1 MLQPL
6 DLIQAPDNAT
16 RTASKIKN
24 IFECLGTVIQR
35 SHAVSEKEDEMQGMP
50 QDEEDVYFQIKDPHH
65 IHQFVDGCSEKV
77 QSLMA
82 EHFSIKKKVQE
93 VNKVQR
99 MNQQLIEFKRLQQ
112 EKMEK
117 EFF

>member
-1 MLQPL
+1 
-6 DLIQAPDNAT
+6 
-16 RTASKIKN
+16 
-24 IFECLGTVIQR
+24 
-35 SHAVSEKEDEMQGMP
+35 
-50 QDEEDVYFQIKDPHH
+50 
-65 IHQFVDGCSEKV
+65 
-77 QSLMA
+77 MA

-117 EFF
+117 EFFEEKAKLFGKIEGSTDSKSLQSMKSMMEETVWAPP

>member
-1 MLQPL
+1 
-6 DLIQAPDNAT
+6 
-16 RTASKIKN
+16 
-24 IFECLGTVIQR
+24 
-35 SHAVSEKEDEMQGMP
+35 
-50 QDEEDVYFQIKDPHH
+50 
-65 IHQFVDGCSEKV
+65 
-77 QSLMA
+77 MA

-117 EFF
+117 EFFEEKAKLFGQIEGSTDSKSLQTMKSMMEETVWAPP

>member
-1 MLQPL
+1 
-6 DLIQAPDNAT
+6 
-16 RTASKIKN
+16 
-24 IFECLGTVIQR
+24 
-35 SHAVSEKEDEMQGMP
+35 
-50 QDEEDVYFQIKDPHH
+50 
-65 IHQFVDGCSEKV
+65 
-77 QSLMA
+77 MA